1 MREAHEKT
9 EPSPC
14 PGVVGGV
21 SSQHPDNT
29 ATVPARTRAYVWDT
43 STEGHGRAPNAL
55 TRAWLAE
62 GSHLKSDHNG
72 PVRTCGPG
80 RERSRGWRSTQGAWV
95 ALVLGAWSH
104 ELGRSP
110 EWAFQ
115 LCSPE
120 GSDIR

>member
-72 PVRTCGPG
+72 PVPHAGLVGRGAEGGEAHRGPG
-80 RERSRGWRSTQGAWV
+80 WR
-95 ALVLGAWSH
+95 WS
-104 ELGRSP
+104 
-110 EWAFQ
+110 
-115 LCSPE
+115 
-120 GSDIR
+120 